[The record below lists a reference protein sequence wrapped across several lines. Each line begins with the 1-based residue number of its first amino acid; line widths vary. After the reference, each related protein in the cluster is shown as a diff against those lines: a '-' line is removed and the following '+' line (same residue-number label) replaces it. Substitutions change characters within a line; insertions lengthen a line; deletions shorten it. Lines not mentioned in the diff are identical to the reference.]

1 VSDVRK
7 GLDVSG
13 TAEPGSYSWYRME
26 IVNRSITDE
35 AKRDV
40 IRAHLVWLA
49 NKLDEDSLD
58 HQLMTLKYE
67 LMAGTDASL
76 TADFKMRAQA
86 IQANKADIEEEP

>member
-1 VSDVRK
+1 
-7 GLDVSG
+7 
-13 TAEPGSYSWYRME
+13 ME